1 MFISIIIHCWIEMFF
16 SLMLGNIFHNL
27 LTCETPPPPIY
38 KNIAPVCFYVQL
50 YTCLIFCF
58 FRDMRCCKFVN
69 IAVFHSKQSLFY
81 SMWSSLLCVAIYVYM
96 YICIYM
102 LSCWQFYTLNFI
114 CKVVFKRFLVLHKH
128 LNIYLKKNK
137 KKGNY
142 RY

>member
-69 IAVFHSKQSLFY
+69 IAVFHSKQSLFLFNVEFPFMCGNICIHVY
-81 SMWSSLLCVAIYVYM
+81 MHIYVV
-96 YICIYM
+96 M
-102 LSCWQFYTLNFI
+102 L
-114 CKVVFKRFLVLHKH
+114 VVL
-128 LNIYLKKNK
+128 YLEFHM
-137 KKGNY
+137 
-142 RY
+142 